1 MSGLEA
7 AARRDDP
14 AKPARG
20 VDAKGVAEIAK
31 PSSSP
36 IGDGIGEA
44 GARVRPRA
52 ETPALRARA
61 IVTEILQRRGR
72 QL

>member
-1 MSGLEA
+1 
-7 AARRDDP
+7 
-14 AKPARG
+14 

-31 PSSSP
+31 ASSSL
-36 IGDGIGEA
+36 IGDRIGEA
-44 GARVRPRA
+44 GARVRPLA